1 MSNDAVTSFSRRARP
16 PRPAVRVG
24 EAAGHGGQARRLN
37 TFLCALCVIC
47 SSVLHAQ
54 PTTLPKTPEGAFEVQ
69 EWVIFLCDPNQPQ
82 ANASS
87 LFLSTL
93 PDFVGSRRNP
103 APVEKENEPSPV
115 GVIRFIGSTAGG
127 EKLDVLLQNK
137 GGRFL
142 ATWPK
147 ANTRSTGVLW
157 QNLVLTD
164 KPPTSQEQLGAAS
177 WVNRLRSA
185 AAPFL
190 TKEGRAEKFLF
201 YDAEP
206 RYLLPLKVFAGE
218 ADRQY
223 VIANN
228 EKTAALHDLTFYK
241 PESDGWYTTTLA
253 ELAPTKPA
261 SPATTKAAV
270 TQAAT
275 SRPATNPST
284 TVAVTAVTTKP
295 TTSPASTRP
304 ATGQASSQPTTRPI
318 GQTITLAAAGTK
330 DPLELLSPWKDRL
343 TSAGLAATDQDLIL
357 AILAKHALDAHRL
370 TAVYRLDAD
379 QLEQMLPL
387 EVTPQ
392 PRRTTRV
399 GLVIVKNVDPAII
412 TEVET
417 LVQQLGDPKWDTREA
432 AHKRLAELGVA
443 ARPKLEAL
451 MKTAKDPEIVYR
463 IERLIATLTHE
474 PVPGQGP
481 NQVDQ

>member
-1 MSNDAVTSFSRRARP
+1 
-16 PRPAVRVG
+16 
-24 EAAGHGGQARRLN
+24 
-37 TFLCALCVIC
+37 
-47 SSVLHAQ
+47 
-54 PTTLPKTPEGAFEVQ
+54 
-69 EWVIFLCDPNQPQ
+69 
-82 ANASS
+82 
-87 LFLSTL
+87 
-93 PDFVGSRRNP
+93 
-103 APVEKENEPSPV
+103 VEKENEPSPV
-115 GVIRFIGSTAGG
+115 GVIRFIGSTADG

-164 KPPTSQEQLGAAS
+164 RPPTSQEQLGAAS

-190 TKEGRAEKFLF
+190 TKEGRAEKFLL

-206 RYLLPLKVFAGE
+206 KYLLPLKVFAGE

-223 VIANN
+223 IIANN

-241 PESDGWYTTTLA
+241 PEPDGWYTTTLA
-253 ELAPTKPA
+253 ELPPAKPA
-261 SPATTKAAV
+261 SPATTKAAA

-275 SRPATNPST
+275 TRPATNTAT
-284 TVAVTAVTTKP
+284 TVAVTAVTTTATA
-295 TTSPASTRP
+295 TTSAVSTRP
-304 ATGQASSQPTTRPI
+304 STQQASSQPTTRPI
-318 GQTITLAAAGTK
+318 GQTISLAAAGTK
-330 DPLELLSPWKDRL
+330 DPLEVLSPWKDRL

-357 AILAKHALDAHRL
+357 AILRKHALDAHRL

-451 MKTAKDPEIVYR
+451 LKTAKDPEIVYR

-481 NQVDQ
+481 NPQVDQ

>member
-1 MSNDAVTSFSRRARP
+1 
-16 PRPAVRVG
+16 
-24 EAAGHGGQARRLN
+24 L
-37 TFLCALCVIC
+37 LYALCVLC
-47 SSVLHAQ
+47 GSFLHAQ

-69 EWVIFLCDPNQPQ
+69 EWVVFLCDPNQPQ

-115 GVIRFIGSTAGG
+115 GVIRFIGSTAAS

-142 ATWPK
+142 ASWPK

-157 QNLVLTD
+157 QNLALTD
-164 KPPTSQEQLGAAS
+164 NAPTSQEQLGGAS
-177 WVNRLRSA
+177 WVNRLRA
-185 AAPFL
+185 AASPFL
-190 TKEGRAEKFLF
+190 TKEGRAEKFLL

-206 RYLLPLKVFAGE
+206 KYLLPLKVLAGDI
-218 ADRQY
+218 DRQY
-223 VIANN
+223 VVANN
-228 EKTAALHDLTFYK
+228 EKTATLHDLTFYK
-241 PESDGWYTTTLA
+241 PEPEGWYTTSIA
-253 ELAPTKPA
+253 ELVPTKPA
-261 SPATTKAAV
+261 SPATTKAAT
-270 TQAAT
+270 TQLAT
-275 SRPATNPST
+275 TRPATTNTAT
-284 TVAVTAVTTKP
+284 TVAVAADVAAATTRP
-295 TTSPASTRP
+295 GSTRP
-304 ATGQASSQPTTRPI
+304 ATQQASSQPTTKPL
-318 GQTITLAAAGTK
+318 GQTITLASAGTK
-330 DPLELLSPWKDRL
+330 DPTELLAPWKDRL

-392 PRRTTRV
+392 PKRTTRV

-432 AHKRLAELGVA
+432 AHKRLTELGVA

-451 MKTAKDPEIVYR
+451 LKTAKDPEIVYR
-463 IERLIATLTHE
+463 IERLIATLTRE
-474 PVPGQGP
+474 PMPGQGP
-481 NQVDQ
+481 NPQVDQ

>member
-1 MSNDAVTSFSRRARP
+1 VFFC
-16 PRPAVRVG
+16 V
-24 EAAGHGGQARRLN
+24 
-37 TFLCALCVIC
+37 LCVLC
-47 SSVLHAQ
+47 GSFLYAQ

-93 PDFVGSRRNP
+93 PDFAGSRRNP
-103 APVEKENEPSPV
+103 APVEKENDPCPV
-115 GVIRFIGSTAGG
+115 GVIRFIGSASPG

-164 KPPTSQEQLGAAS
+164 KAPTSQEQLGAAS

-185 AAPFL
+185 TAPFL
-190 TKEGRAEKFLF
+190 TKDGRAEKFLL

-206 RYLLPLKVFAGE
+206 KYLLPLKVFAGD

-223 VIANN
+223 IVANN
-228 EKTAALHDLTFYK
+228 EKTAALRDLTFYK
-241 PESDGWYTTTLA
+241 QESDGWYMTTLA
-253 ELAPTKPA
+253 ELAPTKPVT
-261 SPATTKAAV
+261 PATTKSAAV
-270 TQAAT
+270 TTTQTAAT
-275 SRPATNPST
+275 QPTTKTAATLAAATTHPATQQ
-284 TVAVTAVTTKP
+284 TA
-295 TTSPASTRP
+295 A
-304 ATGQASSQPTTRPI
+304 SQPTTKPI
-318 GQTITLAAAGTK
+318 GQSITLASADAK
-330 DPLELLSPWKDRL
+330 DPLNVLAPWKDRL

-357 AILAKHALDAHRL
+357 AILAKHALDPHRL

-379 QLEQMLPL
+379 QLDQMLPL

-432 AHKRLAELGVA
+432 AHKRLTELGVA

-451 MKTAKDPEIVYR
+451 LKTAKDPEIVYR
-463 IERLIATLTHE
+463 IERLIATLTRE

-481 NQVDQ
+481 NPQVDQ